1 MKGKL
6 MIKSLERELKK
17 FGSTTFIGMKDQY
30 FNFKDNY
37 VIKKNENSSKF
48 LKVDEDCVLINN
60 SQMFEYCEFLETYNL
75 KNEEFLNTF
84 QDKIDFKFINP
95 KVKRDV
101 ITKQIITFLDL
112 NLNHDGLSHRSSN
125 WYNSMFES
133 KDSIHTIDNLGEI
146 VFSPEN
152 KKKFFSEF
160 YKNNTVFNT
169 IKPNNLENK
178 LKLIK
183 GLGLFDDLE
192 ELTNN
197 LEDYYSS
204 YSLDLVYKI
213 INENEKFYK
222 IIFGL
227 VVPERLSKDKE
238 SFFKTNHYYIHKN
251 SFQKLYLNIL
261 RKKILLKKFN
271 ETLHLSTLNDVIK
284 EKIIWRTNKGSL
296 YTSNLTEEEYTFF
309 TNSIIPLLKKRKK
322 YSWKEL
328 HDIFIKFKDFY
339 STYNSA
345 DSYVPAAPDTSK
357 FTACKSGSVK
367 FEKDFTMGETY
378 YRSGT
383 YFKYGLKIGSNHIYG
398 NPSRLLNYVLNYIKI
413 YSYFPKY
420 SNGESIHIKAEGGTS
435 WSAVGIG

>member
-17 FGSTTFIGMKDQY
+17 FGSTTFIGMKDQH

-37 VIKKNENSSKF
+37 VIKKNENPSKF
-48 LKVDEDCVLINN
+48 LKIDEDCVLINS
-60 SQMFEYCEFLETYNL
+60 SQSLEYCEFLKAHNL
-75 KNEEFLNTF
+75 KDQEFLNTF
-84 QDKIDFKFINP
+84 QDKINFKFIYP
-95 KVKRDV
+95 KVKRDSGMNR
-101 ITKQIITFLDL
+101 IITFLDL
-112 NLNHDGLSHRSSN
+112 NLNHDGLSHRSSK
-125 WYNSMFES
+125 WYNSISEYE
-133 KDSIHTIDNLGEI
+133 DSIYTIDNLGEI

-152 KKKFFSEF
+152 KKKSFSEF
-160 YKNNTVFNT
+160 YKNDTLFNT

-183 GLGLFDDLE
+183 ELGLFDDLE

-227 VVPERLSKDKE
+227 VVPEKLAKDKE
-238 SFFKTNHYYIHKN
+238 SFLKTNFYYINKN

-284 EKIIWRTNKGSL
+284 EK
-296 YTSNLTEEEYTFF
+296 
-309 TNSIIPLLKKRKK
+309 
-322 YSWKEL
+322 
-328 HDIFIKFKDFY
+328 
-339 STYNSA
+339 
-345 DSYVPAAPDTSK
+345 
-357 FTACKSGSVK
+357 
-367 FEKDFTMGETY
+367 
-378 YRSGT
+378 
-383 YFKYGLKIGSNHIYG
+383 
-398 NPSRLLNYVLNYIKI
+398 
-413 YSYFPKY
+413 
-420 SNGESIHIKAEGGTS
+420 
-435 WSAVGIG
+435 